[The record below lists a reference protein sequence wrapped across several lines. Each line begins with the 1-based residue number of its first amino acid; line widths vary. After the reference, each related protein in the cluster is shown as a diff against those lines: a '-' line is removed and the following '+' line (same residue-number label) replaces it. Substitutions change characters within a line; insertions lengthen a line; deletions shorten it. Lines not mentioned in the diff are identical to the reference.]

1 MEAMYKLIQD
11 RVFFEVEEYF
21 VKNQFK
27 TRILDDLLTQC
38 AKMTDD
44 LTKLYIDKYI
54 EVTI

>member
-1 MEAMYKLIQD
+1 MESMYKLIQD

-21 VKNQFK
+21 VANQFK
-27 TRILDDLLTQC
+27 TRILDDLLAKC

-44 LTKLYIDKYI
+44 LTELYIDQYI

>member
-1 MEAMYKLIQD
+1 MYKLIQD

-21 VKNQFK
+21 VTNQFK
-27 TRILDDLLTQC
+27 TRILDDLLAKC

-44 LTKLYIDKYI
+44 LTELYIDQYI